1 MYDKEKRQTKILG
14 QNKDKN
20 EEAVVKEI
28 QRRDEGKILVKLNL
42 RSKEKISELKVLL
55 VQNNLV
61 IFTSFW
67 E

>member
-42 RSKEKISELKVLL
+42 RSKEKISELRVLL

-61 IFTSFW
+61 IFRSF
-67 E
+67 

>member
-14 QNKDKN
+14 HNKDKN

-42 RSKEKISELKVLL
+42 RSKEKISELRVLL

>member
-42 RSKEKISELKVLL
+42 RSKEKISELRVLL

-61 IFTSFW
+61 IFTSF
-67 E
+67 

>member
-61 IFTSFW
+61 IFTSF
-67 E
+67 